1 MTQLFVKQVIEGC
14 TAGLPAQIKYYTQ
27 FNQPVK
33 IIDDTLSEVIGA
45 VINNTL
51 CGGSGGGGWD
61 ACDGGEQ
68 KNSSH
73 VQSKF
78 CADCGKKVSF
88 FAEHCPH
95 CGCSGFKAKSKQ
107 KGTKVTNPRDGRWGI
122 SAKSHF
128 QYKDELK
135 EYRLSLVEPLNDRH
149 DCREFRFTY
158 WTLDKNSEHLDL
170 YAQAQLNSKKS
181 NHINFQPYGVD
192 FYLSRPVMK
201 FTGVLT
207 VHEDRTEF
215 DFDFFDLDNTI
226 PVEIPAEFACKDSKS
241 VVESKKFG
249 KERGEWVRN

>member
-33 IIDDTLSEVIGA
+33 IIDDTLAEVIAA
-45 VINNTL
+45 VINNTF

-61 ACDGGEQ
+61 HVDNGEV

-78 CADCGKKVSF
+78 CANCGKKVSF
-88 FAEHCPH
+88 FAVECPH
-95 CGCSGFKAKSKQ
+95 CSSTSFKATSKQ
-107 KGTKVTNPRDGRWGI
+107 KNTSVTNPRDGRWGI

-128 QYKDELK
+128 QYKEELK
-135 EYRLSLVEPLNDRH
+135 EYRLSLVEPLSD
-149 DCREFRFTY
+149 DPQCREFRYTY
-158 WTLDKNSEHLDL
+158 WSLDKDSEHLNL
-170 YAQAQLNSKKS
+170 YAQAQLDSDKS

-192 FYLSRPVMK
+192 FYLSLPVMK
-201 FTGVLT
+201 FTGILK
-207 VHEDRTEF
+207 VHDDCTEF
-215 DFDFFDLDNTI
+215 NFEFFDLDNTTPVDI
-226 PVEIPAEFACKDSKS
+226 PSKFAGKDSQS
-241 VVESKKFG
+241 VIESKNFG